1 MIKFCDS
8 FTDPA
13 IDELWLDIEVIVMNE
28 IGKDGPCFDFCA
40 CVYPHLVESILNF

>member
-28 IGKDGPCFDFCA
+28 MER
-40 CVYPHLVESILNF
+40 LVPVLTSVLVCTLIWWNLF

>member
-28 IGKDGPCFDFCA
+28 MERIVPVLTSVL
-40 CVYPHLVESILNF
+40 VYTLIWWNLF